1 MTPSYINSLQK
12 TPLFK
17 DTTILKHLKTETSQI
32 IVKFLEY
39 DTYVTPVLPN
49 KVCLAS
55 SCLHI

>member
-1 MTPSYINSLQK
+1 MTPAHINSLHK
-12 TPLFK
+12 TLFK

-39 DTYVTPVLPN
+39 DTYVTSILPN

-55 SCLHI
+55 SWLHI